1 MGGFVSV
8 QVLCEADAQVELR
21 RQEVEGLILYF
32 KLKDTQSLLWGA
44 TFLCIIEPQN
54 EESAPGSQEAVR

>member
-32 KLKDTQSLLWGA
+32 KLKDTQSLL
-44 TFLCIIEPQN
+44 
-54 EESAPGSQEAVR
+54 